1 MIALDEDA
9 LICDLAETYGIY
21 HYRAL
26 PILTIATLAAGLR
39 PNSRIHARMAGISVP
54 FDTMIL
60 AQGVDLLS
68 SIRWMLSEDGQKGRN
83 MPKWIAPKL
92 IDWSAEPD
100 TGRFSGADEF
110 EAARA
115 VFFEEEGD

>member
-9 LICDLAETYGIY
+9 LICDLAETYGIF

-26 PILTIATLAAGLR
+26 PLITIATLAGGLR
-39 PNSRIHARMAGISVP
+39 PNSRIHARMSGISVP

-60 AQGVDLLS
+60 AQGVDLLA

-83 MPKWIAPKL
+83 APNRLSLKL
-92 IDWSAEPD
+92 IDRSAE
-100 TGRFSGADEF
+100 EF
-110 EAARA
+110 ETARA
-115 VFFEEEGD
+115 MFFEEEGD